1 MKIRG
6 SIVFL
11 LLVALIAVAISAG
24 WRMAK
29 SGVKQRA
36 DGHFRPV
43 SRASQ
48 ARPTAPEVSSEAPN
62 ISSATVATRPAAAA
76 VAPAGDAVALPVA
89 QAAKFIDR
97 YADAP
102 VLSRSES
109 STADGKILRVRIV
122 KTDFK
127 YPLLRI
133 ENVIAKDPQTGAET
147 LTAQTAMVADHV
159 LVKSKP
165 GVEAADFQALLARAG
180 ATLRRRIPNSDLFIV
195 EFPAPGPNTVPDAV
209 KALGAEAKFIQYAE
223 PDYIVAT
230 QVVPSDSLFSQL
242 WGMHNTGQTGGTA
255 DADID
260 APEAWEVATGNL
272 AIRVGVIDTGIERTH
287 PDLAANMWI
296 NPNEIAANNIDD
308 DANGYIDDIRGRDFY
323 NEDNDPTDD
332 HGHGTH
338 VAGTLGGSGNNG
350 QGVTG
355 VCWNVSLIGLKF
367 LSSTGSGSTSDATE
381 ATLYA
386 TGIGVKLTSN
396 SWGGGGYSQAL
407 KDAIDAADAA
417 GILFVAAAGNSA
429 TDSDL
434 SPQYPAAYTSANI
447 IAVAATDHFD
457 AKASFSNYGA
467 TTVDLAAPGVSILSC
482 ARGGGF
488 ATLSGTSMATPH
500 VAGACALLWSRRP
513 ALTNRNIKDLLL
525 GSVDQIPSMTRKA
538 LSDGRLNIR
547 SALKSG
553 VSVTPYGT
561 QVSSSGFQGEPFT
574 PTSRLYTLTNLGDSP
589 VAWTAAISQPWLDLS
604 SSSGTLAPAGTAT
617 VTVTL
622 NAAVAALGVGSH
634 AAAVTFTDAA
644 AGVTLSRPFNL
655 TVLNP
660 LTFSPAVGFASRGEI
675 GGPFAPAMAGYTLT
689 NNGSSPFDWSASAS
703 QPWLEASPSGGTL
716 APGQNTL
723 LVVQLTEA
731 AEQLPQ
737 GLHNASLAIA
747 NETNGQT
754 SAISVSLRVGP
765 DRFTEI
771 FDTTTNDTAY
781 QTFTFTPGPVT
792 SFYNVTRRLAAAFP
806 TDPAG
811 GTPLPLSDD
820 SNIAVSLAGG
830 ASVSLYGTPYAS
842 FFVGSNGY
850 ITFGSGDSD
859 VSESLADHF
868 NRPRIAALFDD
879 LDPAAGGSVSW
890 KQLAD
895 RAVVTFQNVPEW
907 ATGGSN
913 SFQIELL
920 FDGTIRITVL
930 GLTARDGLIGLSRGT
945 GLPSPFLESDFSG
958 YPRPPLLVTT
968 LADENDGGLGSGT
981 GDSLREAITAA
992 GLIAGADM
1000 IHFTPSL
1007 GGGVIVLGG
1016 TPLAVNS
1023 DLTIDAT
1030 GLPAKIG
1037 ISGGQ
1042 ASRVFEIPAGR
1053 LVSITGLTVT
1063 GGRANAGPGGGISN
1077 AGALYL
1083 SHVTV
1088 AGNQTLDFEWL
1099 GSGGGIF
1106 NSGTLHLDKTT
1117 VSGNSV
1123 FFGDGG
1129 GIFNSGSLSLVNS
1142 TVSNNYVEDGVG
1154 GGISNAGNLTLLH
1167 ATVSGNHVWF
1177 GVGGGVFTQT
1187 EILAVENS
1195 IIAGNS
1201 GHDFVSDE
1209 ISGGITAS
1217 SGANITSGD
1226 PRLAPLGD
1234 YGGGTET
1241 MPPLPGSPVIDAAV
1255 PGISTPPADQLGDA
1269 RPRGPLPDLGAVEAF
1284 PFSSLALADSDGDLI
1299 DDRLEPAYHLTVGVN
1314 DSGVDSDGDSS
1325 SDAEELANMTDSL
1338 DANSFLKIISF
1349 TPAAGFDPATNPL
1362 FDITF
1367 TSFPGLSYSLECD
1380 RNLDFS
1386 SPQALVQP
1394 LGPAGGFSVSAQLG
1408 LLPGRDFVRVRRD
1421 P

>member
-1 MKIRG
+1 M
-6 SIVFL
+6 FL

-24 WRMAK
+24 WRMSRPGAK
-29 SGVKQRA
+29 LRA

-48 ARPTAPEVSSEAPN
+48 AWPTAPEISSEVPN
-62 ISSATVATRPAAAA
+62 DSPPTVATRPAAAA
-76 VAPAGDAVALPVA
+76 LAPAGDPVTLPVA
-89 QAAKFIDR
+89 QAAKVIDR

-109 STADGKILRVRIV
+109 ITADGKILRVRIV

-165 GVEAADFQALLARAG
+165 GVEAADFQALLARTG

-209 KALGAEAKFIQYAE
+209 KALGAEAKFVQYAE
-223 PDYIVAT
+223 PDYIVST
-230 QVVPSDSLFSQL
+230 QVVPTDSLFSQL

-272 AIRVGVIDTGIERTH
+272 SVRVGVIDTGIERTH
-287 PDLAANMWI
+287 PDLAANMWT
-296 NPNEIAANNIDD
+296 NPNEIAGNGIDD
-308 DANGYIDDIRGRDFY
+308 DANGYIDDIQGRDFY
-323 NEDNDPTDD
+323 SEDNDPTDD

-338 VAGTLGGSGNNG
+338 CAGTIGGSGNNG
-350 QGVTG
+350 QGVAG

-367 LSSTGSGSTSDATE
+367 LSSTGLGSTSDATE

-386 TGIGVKLTSN
+386 TGIGVHLTSN
-396 SWGGGGYSQAL
+396 SWGGGSYSQAL

-417 GILFVAAAGNSA
+417 GILFVAAAGNNA

-457 AKASFSNYGA
+457 AKASFSNFGA

-500 VAGACALLWSRRP
+500 VAGACALLWSQRP
-513 ALTNRNIKDLLL
+513 ALTNRKVKDLLL

-547 SALKSG
+547 SALKSS

-561 QVSSSGFQGEPFT
+561 QASSSGIQGGTFSPV
-574 PTSRLYTLTNLGDSP
+574 SRLYTLTNLGDSP
-589 VAWTAAISQPWLDLS
+589 VAWTAAKSQPWLDLS
-604 SSSGTLAPAGTAT
+604 SSSGALAPAGTAT

-622 NAAVAALGVGSH
+622 NAAVAALGIGSH
-634 AAAVTFTDAA
+634 TAAVTFTDAA
-644 AGVTLSRPFNL
+644 AGITLSRPFSL
-655 TVLNP
+655 TVLSP
-660 LTFSPAVGFASRGEI
+660 LTISPGAGFASRGEF
-675 GGPFAPAMAGYTLT
+675 GGPFAPAMAAYTLT
-689 NNGSSPFDWSASAS
+689 NNGNSTFNWSASAS

-716 APGQNTL
+716 APGQNSL
-723 LVVQLTEA
+723 LVVRLSGTA
-731 AEQLPQ
+731 DQLPL

-747 NETNGQT
+747 YGTNGQT
-754 SAISVSLRVGP
+754 SAISASLLVGQ

-771 FDTTTNDTAY
+771 FNTTANDTAY
-781 QTFTFTPGPVT
+781 QTFTFTPGLVPA
-792 SFYNVTRRLAAAFP
+792 FYSASRGLATAFP
-806 TDPAG
+806 IDPAG

-830 ASVSLYGTPYAS
+830 ASVSLYGTPYTS

-859 VSESLADHF
+859 VSESLTDHF

-879 LDPAAGGSVSW
+879 VDPSAGGSVSW

-907 ATGGSN
+907 ANGGSN
-913 SFQIELL
+913 SFQIEMF
-920 FDGTIRITVL
+920 FDGRIRITVL
-930 GLTARDGLIGLSRGT
+930 GLTAKDGLIGLSRGT

-968 LADENDGGLGSGT
+968 LADENDGGLGFGV
-981 GDSLREAITAA
+981 GDSLREAIAA
-992 GLIAGADM
+992 SALIAGADI
-1000 IHFTPSL
+1000 IHFTPTL

-1030 GLPAKIG
+1030 GLPAGIG
-1037 ISGGQ
+1037 ISGGLT
-1042 ASRVFEIPAGR
+1042 SRVLEIPAGR
-1053 LVSITGLTVT
+1053 LVAITGLAVT
-1063 GGRANAGPGGGISN
+1063 GGLANAGPGGGIFN

-1088 AGNQTLDFEWL
+1088 SGNRSLDDYSN
-1099 GSGGGIF
+1099 GSGGGIL
-1106 NSGTLHLDKTT
+1106 NSGILRLDRST

-1123 FFGDGG
+1123 FFGNGG
-1129 GIFNSGSLSLVNS
+1129 GISNSGTLDLVNS
-1142 TVSNNYVEDGVG
+1142 TVAGNSVAVGFG
-1154 GGISNAGNLTLLH
+1154 GGLFNYAGTLTLRH
-1167 ATVSGNHVWF
+1167 ATVSGNSVWH
-1177 GVGGGVFTQT
+1177 GSGGGISSPDGALT
-1187 EILAVENS
+1187 IENS
-1195 IIAGNS
+1195 IIAANPDDG
-1201 GHDFVSDE
+1201 FVPDG
-1209 ISGGITAS
+1209 IDGAITAF

-1234 YGGGTET
+1234 YGGSTET

-1255 PGISTPPADQLGDA
+1255 PGVSTPATDQLGDA

-1284 PFSSLALADSDGDLI
+1284 PFSSIALVDTDGDLI

-1314 DSGVDSDGDSS
+1314 DSGVDSDGDGS
-1325 SDAEELANMTDSL
+1325 SDAEELANMTDLL

-1349 TPAAGFDPATNPL
+1349 TPAAGFDPVTNPL

-1380 RNLDFS
+1380 GNLDFS
-1386 SPQALVQP
+1386 SPQALVEP
-1394 LGPAGGFSVSAQLG
+1394 LGSAEGFSVSAQLG